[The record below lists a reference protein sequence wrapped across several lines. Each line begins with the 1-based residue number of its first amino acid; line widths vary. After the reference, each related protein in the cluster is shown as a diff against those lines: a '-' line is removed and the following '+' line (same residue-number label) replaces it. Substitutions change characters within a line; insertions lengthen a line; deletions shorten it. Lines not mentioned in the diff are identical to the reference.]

1 MRAAGLA
8 MALCLMTS
16 GVSLGAVTIPPDGSG
31 SVQAQTGGSPSR
43 LPALTAEFSTEEGSN
58 EYLNGPEYSGSGADS
73 SSPDKI
79 RRSSSLRC
87 HP

>member
-43 LPALTAEFSTEEGSN
+43 LPALTAEFSTEERSN
-58 EYLNGPEYSGSGADS
+58 EYQMRIFGT
-73 SSPDKI
+73 
-79 RRSSSLRC
+79 RRHGLSHGWPLG
-87 HP
+87 